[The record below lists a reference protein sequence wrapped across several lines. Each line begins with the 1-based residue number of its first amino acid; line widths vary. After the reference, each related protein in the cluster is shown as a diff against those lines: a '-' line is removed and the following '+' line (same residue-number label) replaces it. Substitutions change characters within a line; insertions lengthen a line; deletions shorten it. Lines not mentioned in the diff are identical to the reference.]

1 MEEKHYIAF
10 LKKYARNQHTEQE
23 HDLFLKW
30 LHSLPDAEIEKVMLE
45 YAAIS
50 GDNPAVGLERH
61 DGLIQKI
68 ELRLDILDMDVDE
81 TRPEPIRLWGYLRR
95 FSAAAVLIL
104 IGTASY
110 YLFFTKTKNPELTYH
125 PAVNDVAPGGNKA
138 VLTLA
143 DGSTINLNDAV
154 EGEIANQSGIRINK
168 ITDGQ
173 LVYASQPGTVLTADG
188 PERMNLVRTPKAGQY
203 QVHLSD
209 GTRVWLNSM
218 SSIRFPAVFK
228 GSARRVEITGEA
240 YFEVAGYQVD
250 GKKIPFFVAC
260 NNQLIEVVGTHF
272 NVNSYHDEVAV
283 KTTLLEGSVKVSV
296 IGRGNGKLSETVK
309 LRPGEQSIL
318 KQFSGKTAPIAVEK
332 ADTESAIAWKQG
344 YFKFKDTDI
353 QEVMRQL
360 SRWYDLEVIYKG
372 ALPED
377 QFTGY
382 VSKKVTISNV
392 LNILEEGGG
401 VKFNI
406 RDNKVEVSAHE

>member
-10 LKKYARNQHTEQE
+10 FKKYVRNEHTEQE
-23 HDLFLKW
+23 HDQFLKW

-50 GDNPAVGLERH
+50 SDNPVIGTIGHEE
-61 DGLIQKI
+61 LIQKI
-68 ELRLDILDMDVDE
+68 ESSLDVREGNTNEDILKP
-81 TRPEPIRLWGYLRR
+81 RSLWGYLRR
-95 FSAAAVLIL
+95 FAAAAVLIL
-104 IGTASY
+104 IGTATY
-110 YLFFTKTKNPELTYH
+110 YLFFANLNEPEVISQLPSH
-125 PAVNDVAPGGNKA
+125 DVAPGGNKA
-138 VLTLA
+138 VLTLS
-143 DGSTINLNDAV
+143 DGSTINLNDAGQ
-154 EGEIANQSGIRINK
+154 GEIASQSGIRINK
-168 ITDGQ
+168 VTDGQ
-173 LVYASQPGTVLTADG
+173 LVYIGQPARTAG
-188 PERMNLVRTPKAGQY
+188 VEPESMNLVRTPKAGQY

-209 GTRVWLNSM
+209 GTKVWLNSM

-228 GSARRVEITGEA
+228 GPARKVEITGEA

-250 GKKIPFFVAC
+250 GKKIPFVVTC

-272 NVNSYHDEVAV
+272 NVNSYQDEMAV
-283 KTTLLEGSVKVSV
+283 KTTLLEGSVKVSA
-296 IGRGNGKLSETVK
+296 IGTGNMKWSETVR

-318 KQFSGKTAPIAVEK
+318 KPFSGKATPIAVKK
-332 ADTESAIAWKQG
+332 ADTEGAIAWKQG

-353 QEVMRQL
+353 REVMRQL

-382 VSKKVTISNV
+382 ISKKVSISNV

-406 RDNKVEVSAHE
+406 QANRVEVSAHD